1 MFYEVLKM
9 VEFHFLRTNLFSA
22 LLFSALLFSSVHLL
36 MNKSWFDFFNVIKS
50 PTIKIGLQISI
61 EKLDNLKEMD
71 EFTDP
76 VLTIKWNKNKLS
88 NLNKPIKTS
97 GKEKQI

>member
-9 VEFHFLRTNLFSA
+9 VEFHFLWTNLFSA
-22 LLFSALLFSSVHLL
+22 LLFSALLFFSVHLL
-36 MNKSWFDFFNVIKS
+36 MNKSWFDFFNAIKS

-71 EFTDP
+71 EFTDL
-76 VLTIKWNKNKLS
+76 VLTIKWNKNELS
-88 NLNKPIKTS
+88 NLNKLIKIS
-97 GKEKQI
+97 EKEKQI